1 MSMRSSFVYGM
12 GFEVNKVSTLDMVD
26 FIKNHKETFCESE
39 TEKQIFK
46 DLEDTDNGIFA
57 YNYMEDFF
65 DNYDY
70 ACDCSYSEGFGAV
83 ISNIMSRETGIR
95 FEYQQGQDD
104 CGSVPT
110 IMLSDV
116 PVWCYNEAEK
126 NLTEDKFYEICD
138 KYMREL
144 GLEGR
149 ADYVEVEYF
158 G

>member
-12 GFEVNKVSTLDMVD
+12 GFEVDKVSTLSMVD
-26 FIKNHKETFCESE
+26 FIKKHKETFCRSE
-39 TEKQIFK
+39 TEKQIFN
-46 DLEDTDNGIFA
+46 DLEDTDNGIYA

-65 DNYDY
+65 NNYDY
-70 ACDCSYSEGFGAV
+70 ACGCSCSEGFGAV

-110 IMLSDV
+110 VMFSDA
-116 PVWCYNEAEK
+116 PVWCYNETEK
-126 NLTEDKFYEICD
+126 SLTEDRFYEICD
-138 KYMREL
+138 KYMQEL

-149 ADYVEVEYF
+149 ADYMEVEYF